1 MSPLLLFNLTQLPI
15 SIVVPL
21 SGRFWE
27 EAGKGL
33 AELELERNSRNS
45 KLRDD
50 ALEPVKFYPT
60 G

>member
-21 SGRFWE
+21 NGRFWE

-50 ALEPVKFYPT
+50 ALELVKFYPT

>member
-21 SGRFWE
+21 NGRFWE

-33 AELELERNSRNS
+33 AELELERNSRRP